1 MVNNERRIKGSNLP
15 SININKQSLLLL
27 NRLDGDEIKIILKAI
42 QEYVYKGEESKVDEE
57 LEIVLDSI
65 LDNIENIAISYLN
78 KVKANRENGKK
89 GGRPRTSRN
98 TKIEANTEFD
108 NENNIIPQTVTESPS
123 EGQETPKNEVKNEA
137 PNEVITTSPEIFNND
152 DDDKDFRY
160 GEIDTTNPMVS
171 FLRDDEP
178 EKDNKINK
186 KIDNKK
192 DKKDMDYT
200 EVAKGYIEQMD
211 GITFNSPEWHQKLI
225 SIIKENEPH
234 LRWGAIY
241 ETANRIMQNAA

>member
-98 TKIEANTEFD
+98 TQTENRIEANTEFD
-108 NENNIIPQTVTESPS
+108 NENETTPQTVTESPS
-123 EGQETPKNEVKNEA
+123 EGQETPKNEVINEVKNEA
-137 PNEVITTSPEIFNND
+137 PNEVITTSPEIYNND

-178 EKDNKINK
+178 EKDNKK
-186 KIDNKK
+186 DNKIGGK
-192 DKKDMDYT
+192 PTEDEICLMLKAGMTPDEILTKWRKK
-200 EVAKGYIEQMD
+200 V
-211 GITFNSPEWHQKLI
+211 S
-225 SIIKENEPH
+225 
-234 LRWGAIY
+234 
-241 ETANRIMQNAA
+241 

>member
-1 MVNNERRIKGSNLP
+1 MTNKGYMAFMPDWRETKRDLSPEQWYELEDYMFQLRFDGIDTDP
-15 SININKQSLLLL
+15 STIQDK
-27 NRLDGDEIKIILKAI
+27 EIKLAWRLIRPALKKIIRN
-42 QEYVYKGEESKVDEE
+42 YNYKQKQLS
-57 LEIVLDSI
+57 
-65 LDNIENIAISYLN
+65 NNTQTEN
-78 KVKANRENGKK
+78 R
-89 GGRPRTSRN
+89 
-98 TKIEANTEFD
+98 IEANTEFD
-108 NENNIIPQTVTESPS
+108 NENDTIPQTTTESPS
-123 EGQETPKNEVKNEA
+123 EGQETPKNEVINEVKNEVKNEA
-137 PNEVITTSPEIFNND
+137 PNEVITTSPEIYNND

-160 GEIDTTNPMVS
+160 GEIDTTNPMMS

>member
-1 MVNNERRIKGSNLP
+1 MANKDKGIMIFKETFEYMMEGMITEEQFGKLMKMVYQTRWE
-15 SININKQSLLLL
+15 
-27 NRLDGDEIKIILKAI
+27 DG
-42 QEYVYKGEESKVDEE
+42 VDESTIEDKE
-57 LEIVLDSI
+57 LKLIWKTLKHVVLKSKT
-65 LDNIENIAISYLN
+65 NSNQYKN
-78 KVKANRENGKK
+78 KIG
-89 GGRPRTSRN
+89 
-98 TKIEANTEFD
+98 ANTEFD
-108 NENNIIPQTVTESPS
+108 SENDTTPQTTTESPS
-123 EGQETPKNEVKNEA
+123 EGQETPKNEVINEVKNEVKNEA

-160 GEIDTTNPMVS
+160 GEIDTTNPMMS

>member
-98 TKIEANTEFD
+98 TQIEANTEFD
-108 NENNIIPQTVTESPS
+108 NENDTTTQTTTESPS
-123 EGQETPKNEVKNEA
+123 EGQETPKNEV
-137 PNEVITTSPEIFNND
+137 ITTSPEIYNND

-160 GEIDTTNPMVS
+160 GEIDTTNPMMS

-178 EKDNKINK
+178 EKDNKIDSKPTEDEICLMLKAGMTPDEILTKWRK
-186 KIDNKK
+186 K
-192 DKKDMDYT
+192 
-200 EVAKGYIEQMD
+200 V
-211 GITFNSPEWHQKLI
+211 S
-225 SIIKENEPH
+225 
-234 LRWGAIY
+234 
-241 ETANRIMQNAA
+241 

>member
-1 MVNNERRIKGSNLP
+1 MANKDKGIMIFKETFEYMMEGMITEEQFGKLMKMVYQTRWE
-15 SININKQSLLLL
+15 
-27 NRLDGDEIKIILKAI
+27 DG
-42 QEYVYKGEESKVDEE
+42 VDESTIEDKE
-57 LEIVLDSI
+57 LKLIWKTLKHVVLKSKT
-65 LDNIENIAISYLN
+65 NSNQYKN
-78 KVKANRENGKK
+78 KIG
-89 GGRPRTSRN
+89 
-98 TKIEANTEFD
+98 ANTEFD
-108 NENNIIPQTVTESPS
+108 NENDTTPQTTTESPS
-123 EGQETPKNEVKNEA
+123 KGQETPKNEVMNEVRNEVKNEA
-137 PNEVITTSPEIFNND
+137 PNEVITTSPEIFIND
-152 DDDKDFRY
+152 DDDKDLRY
-160 GEIDTTNPMVS
+160 GEIDTTNPMMS

-178 EKDNKINK
+178 EKDNKIDK